1 MKNFILTV
9 TILCGFTLNS
19 SIIFADESHSSDK
32 SKWNPGRPDSHAPIG
47 VMGEHTHGANEYM
60 LSYRFM
66 SMEMNGH
73 RQGSHSLSSADVF
86 GLDYDIAALDMS
98 MDMHMF
104 GFMYAPS
111 DELTFMGMFNFVEN
125 SMNMLH
131 KPSEMNMGD
140 NMGMDM
146 QHHGD
151 KMNHRSSGIG
161 DISIGSLYKFY
172 DEKNQRAHLNISVVL
187 PTAGV
192 EESEHG
198 MLLPYGMQLGSGTWD
213 LRPGITWLG
222 QLGSFSYGAQV
233 MATIRLEDE
242 NDAGYALGDCLDTTA
257 WLAQQLT
264 NGLSASVR
272 LSYTKSDPIEGHFHN
287 AHNHNSPTFLKAN
300 YGRDFVEGGIGL
312 NWQFKKGA
320 FKGHRLAIEGIFPL
334 DQDPNGVG
342 MDHDYTVIA
351 GWQFAF

>member
-1 MKNFILTV
+1 
-9 TILCGFTLNS
+9 
-19 SIIFADESHSSDK
+19 
-32 SKWNPGRPDSHAPIG
+32 
-47 VMGEHTHGANEYM
+47 
-60 LSYRFM
+60 
-66 SMEMNGH
+66 
-73 RQGSHSLSSADVF
+73 
-86 GLDYDIAALDMS
+86 
-98 MDMHMF
+98 
-104 GFMYAPS
+104 
-111 DELTFMGMFNFVEN
+111 
-125 SMNMLH
+125 
-131 KPSEMNMGD
+131 
-140 NMGMDM
+140 MGMDM

-161 DISIGSLYKFY
+161 DISIGGLYKFY

-242 NDAGYALGDCLDTTA
+242 NDAGYALGDRLDTTA

-300 YGRDFVEGGIGL
+300 YGGDFVEGGIGL